1 MLIISNQHWGLS
13 ANVRTLWLL
22 SATSEWAILEATN
35 LLSRVTARASDRR
48 KDCQWSDWD
57 PIKKVYF
64 VKHALDHIW
73 HDQTRAPKFCIW
85 PYSGA
90 YLCSPYIN
98 KWGIPETQKKMQF
111 RRVGLV
117 SVGVSQSKVT
127 TNITLS
133 QDLFCHFV
141 LQNIVICNESCVG
154 FFTLFR

>member
-1 MLIISNQHWGLS
+1 MSWDRPLFQKLFSILQF
-13 ANVRTLWLL
+13 LL
-22 SATSEWAILEATN
+22 DQS
-35 LLSRVTARASDRR
+35 
-48 KDCQWSDWD
+48 CQ
-57 PIKKVYF
+57 IVYKYIQKVLKLKTHKTKICVLQDLF
-64 VKHALDHIW
+64 RDIPLDHIW

-127 TNITLS
+127 TNIILS
-133 QDLFCHFV
+133 QNLFCHFV